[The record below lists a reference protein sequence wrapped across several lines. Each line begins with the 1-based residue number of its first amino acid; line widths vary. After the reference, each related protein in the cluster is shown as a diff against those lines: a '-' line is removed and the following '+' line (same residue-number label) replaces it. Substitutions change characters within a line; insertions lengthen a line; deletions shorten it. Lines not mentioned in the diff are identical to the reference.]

1 MLDTV
6 IVAIVVAGAVA
17 YLAWSFWPR
26 RRAARTAPGC
36 SACAQHKQG

>member
-17 YLAWSFWPR
+17 YLAWSVWPR
-26 RRAARTAPGC
+26 RRAARLPAAC
-36 SACAQHKQG
+36 SGCAQHKQG